1 MFPNVRLLIAAVV
14 ASVVALSCGF
24 ALFATFRVNHEPLSR
39 LATGAAPL
47 QLAAGNPIPSA
58 APPASAD
65 PFGNRFPLNQ
75 AGIASASTE
84 ARPSQPEHD
93 DSVEPPSTS
102 TAATAPDTNA
112 AEPEHPAPEQPA
124 VAQAAEPKQDEAAV
138 TPSELP
144 STSEPLPASEPPPA
158 PSDTAAAEP
167 PAEQASPAEQAA
179 PTEQANQET
188 NPETKPDTATTAAAE
203 PPPPAVHHKPAHR
216 HRLAAKPQQARQ
228 ARAPAPVQFGRQPA
242 GIGGPFVPLTGH

>member
-58 APPASAD
+58 MPPASAD
-65 PFGNRFPLNQ
+65 SFGNRFPLNQ
-75 AGIASASTE
+75 GDIAGASAE
-84 ARPSQPEHD
+84 ATPSQPEHD
-93 DSVEPPSTS
+93 DNVEPPSTS

-112 AEPEHPAPEQPA
+112 AEPEQPAPEQPA
-124 VAQAAEPKQDEAAV
+124 VAQAPEPKQDEAAV
-138 TPSELP
+138 TP
-144 STSEPLPASEPPPA
+144 TEPPASEPPPA
-158 PSDTAAAEP
+158 PSDTAAAQP
-167 PAEQASPAEQAA
+167 PAEQAPPAEPAA
-179 PTEQANQET
+179 PTEQAHQ
-188 NPETKPDTATTAAAE
+188 ETKPDTATTAAAE
-203 PPPPAVHHKPAHR
+203 PPPPEVHHKPAHR

-228 ARAPAPVQFGRQPA
+228 ARAPVQFGRQPS

>member
-1 MFPNVRLLIAAVV
+1 MFPNVRLMIAAVV

-39 LATGAAPL
+39 LATGAVPL

-58 APPASAD
+58 ASPAPAD
-65 PFGNRFPLNQ
+65 SFGNRFPLHQ
-75 AGIASASTE
+75 GGIAGASAE
-84 ARPSQPEHD
+84 ATAPQPEHD

-112 AEPEHPAPEQPA
+112 AEPEQPAPEQPA

-144 STSEPLPASEPPPA
+144 PTSEPPPA
-158 PSDTAAAEP
+158 PSDTAATEP
-167 PAEQASPAEQAA
+167 PAEQAA
-179 PTEQANQET
+179 PTEQASQET
-188 NPETKPDTATTAAAE
+188 NPETKPDTAAAAAAE
-203 PPPPAVHHKPAHR
+203 PPAPEVRHKPAHR

-228 ARAPAPVQFGRQPA
+228 ARAPVQFGRQPS
-242 GIGGPFVPLTGH
+242 GIGGPFVPPTGH